1 MQRYVI
7 MDVDTG
13 VDDAIAIIA
22 ALHNYSDRL
31 IGVTTVAGNT
41 SSQQAALNTLF
52 LLRQFSL
59 VKPIPVHTGTERTL
73 RGVSPSLIPQI
84 HGSDGLGGVSH
95 RYWATRSNPVMK
107 TGAVEYLLD
116 IASRF
121 TDALSILAT
130 GPLTNIAQAIQQA
143 PEIMG
148 RIGRLFIMG
157 GAVDRPGNITPYAE
171 FNAYT
176 DPEAFSVVLSS
187 HLPITLFPLNVTE
200 QVWMLA
206 SSLEGQL
213 APQVQKA
220 RLIRDITSRYC
231 QFHLETLGFNGWFL
245 HDVLPVVALGRPDLF
260 QYESIS
266 LDIEVNDTK
275 QRGRL
280 CRRDK
285 HNQPISVASRI
296 KAREAIGTIWT
307 TLQQR
312 DPATLYTTLAS

>member
-41 SSQQAALNTLF
+41 SSQQAAFNTLF

-59 VKPIPVHTGTERTL
+59 GKPIPVHTGAEHTL
-73 RGVSPSLIPQI
+73 RGVSPSLIPQV
-84 HGSDGLGGVSH
+84 HGPDGLGGVSH
-95 RYWATRSNPVMK
+95 RYWATRSNPETK
-107 TGAVEYLLD
+107 TGAVDYLLD
-116 IASRF
+116 RTSRF
-121 TDALSILAT
+121 GDALSILAT
-130 GPLTNIAQAIQQA
+130 GPLTNIAKAIQQA
-143 PEIMG
+143 PETM
-148 RIGRLFIMG
+148 RQVGRLLIMG

-176 DPEAFSVVLSS
+176 DPEAFAVVLSS

-200 QVWMLA
+200 QIRMLA
-206 SSLEGQL
+206 SSLEDQL
-213 APQVQKA
+213 ASQVQKA
-220 RLIRDITSRYC
+220 RLIQDITGHYC
-231 QFHLETLGFNGWFL
+231 QFHLEALGFNGWFP

-266 LDIEVNDTK
+266 LDIEVEDTK

-280 CRRDK
+280 CRRYK
-285 HNQPISVASRI
+285 HNQPISVASRV
-296 KAREAIGTIWT
+296 KAREALDTIWT

-312 DPATLYTTLAS
+312 DPATLYTTFAS